1 MKIKAKLTLWV
12 SFLFLLII
20 ILIAV
25 GVKYAN
31 QISNDTQN
39 ILADNYNT
47 IDYSRKMLIALDNLT
62 VSDSAI
68 DIFRENLNKQQNNVT
83 EKGEEEL
90 TARLTLDF
98 EKLKSNLHDS
108 ALYVSIRADLAD
120 IMLLNMQA
128 IQRKSEIAKGT
139 ARTATIMISIT
150 GAFCFLLAFSLLLN
164 LPSNIANP
172 IKELT
177 ESVKEIA
184 AKNYNQR
191 VHFEQHNEFGDLAHS
206 FNVMAEKL
214 QEYNDSNLAKLMMEK
229 KRIETLINNMH
240 DPVIGL
246 DENRKILFINDEALK
261 ISGLKQEDVVGKAA
275 QEIAVHN
282 DLMRSLIQEVLKPGT
297 HGSKQQQPLKI
308 FADNKES
315 FFEKEII
322 PISIVPT
329 AEEQSKHIGDV
340 IILQNITPFKELD
353 FAKTNF
359 IATVSHELKTP
370 ISSILMSLDLLVN
383 EKVGSVNSEQ
393 KQLIQ
398 SVKEDSQRL
407 LKITGELL
415 NMTQVETGKIQLSL
429 QATPPVEII
438 RYATEAVK
446 VQAEQ
451 KNIAI
456 TIDCPDNIPPVNADR
471 EKTAWVLT
479 NFLSNAIRYS
489 YENSNVLLTV
499 KEVENK
505 ILISVK
511 DSGKGIEPKYQDKI
525 FDRYFQIP
533 GSSKSG
539 TGLGLAI
546 SKEFIEAQGGEI
558 SLQSE
563 IGKGSIFSIALNKPV
578 A

>member
-20 ILIAV
+20 IMIAV
-25 GVKYAN
+25 GVNYTNK
-31 QISNDTQN
+31 ISNDTQN

-47 IDYSRKMLIALDNLT
+47 IDYSRQMLIALDKVM
-62 VSDSAI
+62 VSDSALGA
-68 DIFRENLNKQQNNVT
+68 FQENLAKQQNNIT
-83 EKGEEEL
+83 ETGEQQL
-90 TARLTLDF
+90 TAKLSFDF
-98 EKLKSNLHDS
+98 EKLKANRHDS
-108 ALYVSIRADLAD
+108 VLYGSIRTDLTN

-139 ARTATIMISIT
+139 ARTAIIMISLVGT
-150 GAFCFLLAFSLLLN
+150 FCFMLAFSLLLN
-164 LPSNIANP
+164 LPANIANP

-184 AKNYNQR
+184 ARNYNKR
-191 VHFEQHNEFGDLAHS
+191 VHFEQHNEFGELAHS

-214 QEYNDSNLAKLMMEK
+214 QEYNNSSLAKLMQEK
-229 KRIETLINNMH
+229 KRIETLINNMP
-240 DPVIGL
+240 DPVFGL
-246 DENRKILFINDEALK
+246 DENQNILFINDEALK
-261 ISGLKQEDVVGKAA
+261 ISGLKHEDVVGKPA
-275 QEIAVHN
+275 QLIAIHN
-282 DLMRSLIQEVLKPGT
+282 DLIRSLIQDLIHPADKGR
-297 HGSKQQQPLKI
+297 KMQQPLKI

-315 FFEKEII
+315 FFEKDII
-322 PISIVPT
+322 PITVVPT
-329 AEEQSKHIGDV
+329 GEKQARHIGDV

-370 ISSILMSLDLLVN
+370 ISSILMSIDLLGN
-383 EKVGSVNSEQ
+383 DKIGTLNTEQ

-398 SVKEDSQRL
+398 SVKEDSERL

-429 QATPPVEII
+429 QATLPREII
-438 RYATEAVK
+438 QYATEAVK

-451 KNIAI
+451 KNIGI
-456 TIDCPDNIPPVNADR
+456 EINCPENIAAVNADR

-479 NFLSNAIRYS
+479 NLLSNAIRYS
-489 YENSNVLLTV
+489 YENSKVQLLV
-499 KEVENK
+499 SDSESKVQ
-505 ILISVK
+505 ISVK
-511 DSGKGIEPKYQDKI
+511 DYGKGIDAKYQHKI

-533 GSSKSG
+533 GSNKSG

-558 SLQSE
+558 SMQSE
-563 IGKGSIFSIALNKPV
+563 IGKGSVFTITLCKAEV
-578 A
+578 

>member
-1 MKIKAKLTLWV
+1 MKIKTKLTLGV
-12 SFLFLLII
+12 GFLFLLIV
-20 ILIAV
+20 ILGSV
-25 GVKYAN
+25 GAYYSN
-31 QISNDTQN
+31 QISKDTQN
-39 ILADNYNT
+39 ILADNYKS
-47 IDYSRKMLIALDNLT
+47 IEYSRAMFIALDNLKK
-62 VSDSAI
+62 SDSAKT
-68 DIFRENLNKQQNNVT
+68 DFETNLKLQQGNVT
-83 EKGEEEL
+83 ETGEAQATQNL
-90 TARLTLDF
+90 STDF
-98 EKLKSNLHDS
+98 EKLKTNYVDSSLYINL
-108 ALYVSIRADLAD
+108 RKDLAD
-120 IMLLNMQA
+120 VMLVNMQA
-128 IQRKSEIAKGT
+128 IERKSEIAKETAKTASVMLAVVGT
-139 ARTATIMISIT
+139 
-150 GAFCFLLAFSLLLN
+150 FCFLLAFTLLVN

-177 ESVKEIA
+177 QSVKEIA
-184 AKNYNQR
+184 GKNYSQR
-191 VHFEQHNEFGDLAHS
+191 VHFEGHSEFGELANS

-214 QEYNDSNLAKLMMEK
+214 EEYDNSNLAKLMNGK

-246 DENRKILFINDEALK
+246 DENRNIIFINEEALK
-261 ISGLKQEDVVGKAA
+261 ISGLKHEDVVGKNA
-275 QEIAVHN
+275 QDIAVHN
-282 DLMRSLIQEVLKPGT
+282 DLIRSLIQDVIKPADNKHT
-297 HGSKQQQPLKI
+297 QPIKI

-329 AEEQSKHIGDV
+329 AEKQSKHIGDV

-353 FAKTNF
+353 LAKTNF

-370 ISSILMSLDLLVN
+370 ISSILMSIDLLGN
-383 EKVGSVNSEQ
+383 EKIGQVNSEQ

-398 SVKEDSQRL
+398 SVKEDSERL

-415 NMTQVETGKIQLSL
+415 NMTQVESGNIQLNLHPSSPFEAI
-429 QATPPVEII
+429 Q
-438 RYATEAVK
+438 YAAEAVK

-451 KNIAI
+451 KKIAIEIHCPPNIA
-456 TIDCPDNIPPVNADR
+456 TVNADSD
-471 EKTAWVLT
+471 KTAWVLI
-479 NFLSNAIRYS
+479 NLLSNAIHYS
-489 YENSNVLLTV
+489 FENSKVLVAAT
-499 KEVENK
+499 EIENK
-505 ILISVK
+505 IQIAVQ
-511 DSGKGIEPKYQDKI
+511 DFGKGIDFKYLPKL

-563 IGKGSIFSIALNKPV
+563 IGKGSVFSITLNKAV

>member
-25 GVKYAN
+25 GVTYTN

-39 ILADNYNT
+39 ILAENYNT
-47 IDYSRKMLIALDNLT
+47 IDYSRKMLIALDEIPT
-62 VSDSAI
+62 SQAAI
-68 DIFRENLNKQQNNVT
+68 DTFQLNLMKQQNNIT
-83 EKGEEEL
+83 ERSEQQL
-90 TARLTLDF
+90 TTKLTLDF
-98 EKLKSNLHDS
+98 EKLKTDLHDS
-108 ALYVSIRADLAD
+108 SIHASIRSDLAN

-128 IQRKSEIAKGT
+128 IQRKSEIAKQT
-139 ARTATIMISIT
+139 AKTATIMISLT
-150 GAFCFLLAFSLLLN
+150 GTFCFMLAFSLLLN

-184 AKNYNQR
+184 AKNYTKR
-191 VHFEQHNEFGDLAHS
+191 VHFEQHNEFGELAQS

-214 QEYNDSNLAKLMMEK
+214 QEYNNSNLARLMQEK

-246 DENRKILFINDEALK
+246 DENRRFIFINNEALK
-261 ISGLKQEDVVGKAA
+261 ISGLKQEDVVGKDAN
-275 QEIAVHN
+275 EIALHN
-282 DLMRSLIQEVLKPGT
+282 DLIRSLIQELTKPGSA
-297 HGSKQQQPLKI
+297 GIKQNEPLKI

-322 PISIVPT
+322 PISIIPT
-329 AEEQSKHIGDV
+329 AEKQSRHIGDV

-353 FAKTNF
+353 FAKSNF
-359 IATVSHELKTP
+359 IATISHELKTP
-370 ISSILMSLDLLVN
+370 ISSIMMSLHLLQN
-383 EKVGSVNSEQ
+383 EKIGQMNSDQ
-393 KQLIQ
+393 AQLIHGIQ
-398 SVKEDSQRL
+398 EDSERL
-407 LKITGELL
+407 LKITEELL
-415 NMTQVETGKIQLSL
+415 NMTQVETGKIKLTL
-429 QATPPVEII
+429 QSAPVKEII
-438 RYATEAVK
+438 QYAADAVK
-446 VQAEQ
+446 VQADQ
-451 KNIAI
+451 KKV
-456 TIDCPDNIPPVNADR
+456 TIELDCPNGIPNVNADR

-489 YENSNVLLTV
+489 YENSNILLTAREAKDQV
-499 KEVENK
+499 Q
-505 ILISVK
+505 ISVT
-511 DSGKGIEPKYQDKI
+511 DYGIGIDEKYQHKI
-525 FDRYFQIP
+525 FDRYFQVP

-546 SKEFIEAQGGEI
+546 SKEFVEAQGGEI

-563 IGKGSIFSIALNKPV
+563 LGKGSTFTITLKKSTA
-578 A
+578 

>member
-1 MKIKAKLTLWV
+1 MKIRAKLTLWV
-12 SFLFLLII
+12 GFLFLLII
-20 ILIAV
+20 ILIGV
-25 GVKYAN
+25 GIKYSN
-31 QISNDTQN
+31 QISSDTQN

-47 IDYSRKMLIALDNLT
+47 IDYTRKMLIALDGISVSDTAVLIFQDNLT
-62 VSDSAI
+62 
-68 DIFRENLNKQQNNVT
+68 KQQNNIT
-83 EKGEEEL
+83 EKGEQQL
-90 TARLTLDF
+90 TNKLTLDF
-98 EKLKSNLHDS
+98 EKLKTNSTDIQ
-108 ALYVSIRADLAD
+108 LYTSIRKDLSD

-128 IQRKSEIAKGT
+128 IERKSEIAKQT
-139 ARTATIMISIT
+139 AKTATIMLSIVGT
-150 GAFCFLLAFSLLLN
+150 FCFMLAFTLLIN

-177 ESVKEIA
+177 QSVKEIA
-184 AKNYNQR
+184 AKNYSQR
-191 VHFEQHNEFGDLAHS
+191 VHFEGHNEFGDLAHS

-246 DENRKILFINDEALK
+246 DENQNILFINDEALK

-275 QEIAVHN
+275 QKIAVHN
-282 DLMRSLIQEVLKPGT
+282 DLIRSLIQDVLKPNGN
-297 HGSKQQQPLKI
+297 GNKQQQPLKI

-322 PISIVPT
+322 PISIIPT
-329 AEEQSKHIGDV
+329 AEKQSKHIGDV

-370 ISSILMSLDLLVN
+370 ISSILMSLNLLEN

-398 SVKEDSQRL
+398 SVKEDSERL

-415 NMTQVETGKIQLSL
+415 NMTQVETGKIQLNL
-429 QATPPVEII
+429 QPTPPQEII
-438 RYATEAVK
+438 HYATEAVK

-451 KNIAI
+451 KSISI
-456 TIDCPDNIPPVNADR
+456 KIDCPEKITPVNADR

-479 NFLSNAIRYS
+479 NLLSNAIRYS
-489 YENSNVLLTV
+489 YENSEVLLTV
-499 KEVENK
+499 KETENK
-505 ILISVK
+505 IQFSVK
-511 DSGKGIEPKYQDKI
+511 DFGKGIDIKYQQKI

-546 SKEFIEAQGGEI
+546 SKEFMEAQEGEI

-563 IGKGSIFSIALNKPV
+563 IGKGSIFSITLNKAV
-578 A
+578 G

>member
-128 IQRKSEIAKGT
+128 IQRKSEIAKST

-511 DSGKGIEPKYQDKI
+511 DSGKGIEPKYKDKI

>member
-128 IQRKSEIAKGT
+128 IQRKSEIAKST

-282 DLMRSLIQEVLKPGT
+282 DLMRSLIQEVLKPGN
-297 HGSKQQQPLKI
+297 HDGKQQQPLKI